1 MWRPFLAPLLTAPPN
16 TQQNSASEQK
26 DVKPCVA
33 RLAAISPPT
42 RQFGGGGGGGAWD
55 NRKSAEMIASSDTD
69 TSIRDL

>member
-33 RLAAISPPT
+33 RLAAISRPP
-42 RQFGGGGGGGAWD
+42 GNLEEEGGGGAWD

>member
-1 MWRPFLAPLLTAPPN
+1 METFFSSSIDRPPN